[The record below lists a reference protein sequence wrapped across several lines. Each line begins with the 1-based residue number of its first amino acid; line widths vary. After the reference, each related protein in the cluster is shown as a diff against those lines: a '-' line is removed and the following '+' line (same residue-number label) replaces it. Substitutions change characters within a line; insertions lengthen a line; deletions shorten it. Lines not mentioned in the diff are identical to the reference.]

1 MPGVVAS
8 AGDYT
13 VELDTGFLQDEFIL
27 DTSLLNG
34 TDVLDGSTDFADITD
49 FVTGINYKRGRST
62 PFDQF
67 GRAPC
72 HLPLMTN

>member
-13 VELDTGFLQDEFIL
+13 VELDTGFLQDAFIL

-34 TDVLDGSTDFADITD
+34 TDVRRHYFVCRYYGFCYGRKLQTWTLDT
-49 FVTGINYKRGRST
+49 V
-62 PFDQF
+62 
-67 GRAPC
+67 
-72 HLPLMTN
+72 